1 MAARVDPL
9 SDPLLFVEF
18 SKVEESLGLVFG
30 FAIICLQNGEP
41 YYDLQDDHIPESVML
56 KGATNFMFNNRSVK
70 EMHRGDEIGTVVF
83 AFPLTTEIA
92 EKMGIETKRT
102 GFMVAIKPDK
112 EVFERFKTGDLSGFS
127 IGGRKRV
134 G

>member
-1 MAARVDPL
+1 MATRVYQL
-9 SDPLLFVEF
+9 SKTLFIEF

-30 FAIICLQNGEP
+30 FAIICLQNGKP

-56 KGATNFMFNNRSVK
+56 KGAADFMFNNRSVK
-70 EMHRGDEIGTVVF
+70 EMHNGDDIGTVVF

-102 GFMVAIKPDK
+102 GFMVAVKSNK
-112 EVFERFKTGDLSGFS
+112 EVLERFKTGELSGFS
-127 IGGRKRV
+127 IGGLKRV